1 MPSPDVAELDQLLS
15 LAFSLHTSPGSYAFV
30 LGAGISVPS
39 GVPSAWGVQK
49 QLIQR
54 VAAVENESPTDPF
67 DWYLQRFGVEP
78 SYESLLEKLAPTQV
92 ERQRLL
98 RSFFEPDEEE
108 REQAL
113 KRPTQGHRAIARL
126 VRSGDVRIVLTL
138 NFDRLME
145 AALRDEGI
153 EPVVISHPSDIH
165 GLPPLH
171 TLGALVVHLHGDYL
185 NPTAM
190 RNTQQELAGYESH
203 VDQFLDRIIFDYGLV
218 LVGWSAT
225 YDPALVRALSRSP
238 RRVYTPYWIEPRD
251 LSELAQG
258 LRAAL
263 GAVKVSATADAALG
277 NLADAVDS
285 LKERAARHPLAVA
298 AAVGTAKRYLSDRA
312 TAIGL
317 HDLIK
322 QELDRLRNQNDLL
335 QSHTGEESPDG
346 GYPAMVARVEEATF
360 VPTALLATAAYWG
373 SDSTDRW
380 WIPEIPRFA
389 RQARGSGLTD
399 VLRLQMICA
408 GQFLYSA
415 GVAAVAAG
423 RYDLAR
429 SLIRMP
435 VPAPYEGVRL
445 AGDAL
450 TPETIVSSS
459 SSGSPAKRLFQRIE
473 PIFVE
478 HLATGKQQFEDSW
491 EAFDFLRLVEM
502 TLQRAGSQEA
512 ANRLQASN
520 VALAAAK
527 ERMAAANASNDADE
541 HDEAT
546 SALRRATQAA
556 DRALGQY
563 ADLVIVFRP
572 YLRVQHAAR
581 GIGHR
586 SVVGRII
593 LGQLENEGQS
603 SPMLIAGFG
612 GGDLELLIATC
623 QAVDV
628 AIGRVGHEA
637 AMASLPR
644 GGGVVPDHFRIGDL

>member
-1 MPSPDVAELDQLLS
+1 MPSTDTAELDQLLS
-15 LAFSLHTSPGSYAFV
+15 LAFSMQSSPGSYAFV

-39 GVPSAWGVQK
+39 GVPSAWGVQER
-49 QLIQR
+49 LIQKI
-54 VAAVENESPTDPF
+54 AAVDNESPTDPF
-67 DWYLQRFGVEP
+67 EWYAKRFGVEP
-78 SYESLLEKLAPTQV
+78 TYESLLEKLAPTQV
-92 ERQRLL
+92 ERQKLL

-126 VRSGDVRIVLTL
+126 VRSGAARIILTL

-153 EPVVISHPSDIH
+153 EPVVVSHPSDIH

-171 TLGALVVHLHGDYL
+171 TLNALVFHLHGDYL

-190 RNTQQELAGYESH
+190 RNTEQELAGYELH
-203 VDQFLDRIIFDYGLV
+203 VDQFLDRITFDYGLV

-238 RRVYTPYWIEPRD
+238 RRIYTPYWIEPRD
-251 LSELAQG
+251 LSESAQD
-258 LRAAL
+258 LRSSL
-263 GAVKVSATADAALG
+263 GAVKVSSTADAALG

-298 AAVGTAKRYLSDRA
+298 AAVGTAKRYLSGKA

-335 QSHTGEESPDG
+335 QSHTGEASTDG

-373 SDSTDRW
+373 SEATDRW
-380 WIPEIPRFA
+380 WTSEIPRFA
-389 RQARGSGLTD
+389 GQARGSGLTD
-399 VLRLQMICA
+399 VLRLHNICA
-408 GQFLYSA
+408 SQFLYA
-415 GVAAVAAG
+415 TGVSAVASG

-435 VPAPYEGVRL
+435 VPAPYEGAVL
-445 AGDAL
+445 AGEAL
-450 TPETIVSSS
+450 TPEAVVSVP
-459 SSGSPAKRLFQRIE
+459 GSPAKRLFQRLE
-473 PIFVE
+473 PVFVE
-478 HLATGKQQFEDSW
+478 HLATGKQHFDDSW
-491 EAFDFLRLVEM
+491 EAFNFLRIVEI
-502 TLQRAGSQEA
+502 TLQRTGSQLA
-512 ANRLQASN
+512 VDRLLASN
-520 VALAAAK
+520 IALAEAK
-527 ERMAAANASNDADE
+527 ERMAAANASNDVDE
-541 HDEAT
+541 HDNAS
-546 SALRRATQAA
+546 SALRTAMQSAE
-556 DRALGQY
+556 RALGQY
-563 ADLVIVFRP
+563 ADLVPVFRP
-572 YLRVQHAAR
+572 YLQVQHASR
-581 GIGHR
+581 GTGHR
-586 SVVGRII
+586 SIVGGRI

-603 SPMLIAGFG
+603 SPILIAGFG
-612 GGDLELLIATC
+612 GGDLERLIATC
-623 QAVDV
+623 QAVDL

-637 AMASLPR
+637 AMASLPH
-644 GGGVVPDHFRIGDL
+644 GGGMVPDQFRIGDL

>member
-1 MPSPDVAELDQLLS
+1 MPSPDMAELDQLLS

-39 GVPSAWGVQK
+39 GVPSAWGVQE
-49 QLIQR
+49 QLIQK

-67 DWYLQRFGVEP
+67 EWYSRRFGLEP

-126 VRSGDVRIVLTL
+126 VRSGEVRIVLTL

-153 EPVVISHPSDIH
+153 EPVVVSHPSDIH

-190 RNTQQELAGYESH
+190 RNTQQELSGYELH
-203 VDQFLDRIIFDYGLV
+203 VDQFLDRITFDYGLV

-238 RRVYTPYWIEPRD
+238 RRIYTPYWVEPRD

-258 LRAAL
+258 LRSAL
-263 GAVKVSATADAALG
+263 GAVKVSSTADAALG

-298 AAVGTAKRYLSDRA
+298 AAVGTAKRYLSGRA

-346 GYPAMVARVEEATF
+346 GYHAMVARVEEASF

-373 SDSTDRW
+373 SMSTDRW

-389 RQARGSGLTD
+389 GQARGSGLTD
-399 VLRLQMICA
+399 VLRLQMVCA

-415 GVAAVAAG
+415 GVAAIASG
-423 RYDLAR
+423 RYELAR
-429 SLIRMP
+429 SLICMP

-450 TPETIVSSS
+450 TPETVVS
-459 SSGSPAKRLFQRIE
+459 SSGSPAKLLFQRIE

-478 HLATGKQQFEDSW
+478 HLATGKQQFDDSW
-491 EAFDFLRLVEM
+491 EAFDFLRIVEM
-502 TLQRAGSQEA
+502 TLQRAGSQVA
-512 ANRLQASN
+512 ADRLRASN
-520 VALAAAK
+520 GALAAAK

-541 HDEAT
+541 HDEAS
-546 SALRRATQAA
+546 SALRSATQAA

-563 ADLVIVFRP
+563 ADMIPVFRP
-572 YLRVQHAAR
+572 YLRVQHAPR
-581 GIGHR
+581 GMGHR
-586 SVVGRII
+586 SVVGGRI

-603 SPMLIAGFG
+603 SPILIAGFG

-623 QAVDV
+623 QAVDL

-644 GGGVVPDHFRIGDL
+644 GGGIVPDHFRIGDL